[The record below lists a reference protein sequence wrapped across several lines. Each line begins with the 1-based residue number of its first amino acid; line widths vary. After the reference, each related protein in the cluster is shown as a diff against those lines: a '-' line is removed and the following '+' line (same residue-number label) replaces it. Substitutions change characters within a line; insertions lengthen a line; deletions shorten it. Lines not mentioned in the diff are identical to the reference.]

1 MPQIHNLPSRIPEG
15 NYREAELL
23 NRGFMENV
31 FETRQRLIK
40 RNQRAKTIKEA
51 MRSNPNMFGPNG
63 AQVDTFGGED
73 IDIRKARVQDD
84 SRMQGP
90 SSSAIQNDVLV
101 EPMDVLNR
109 PSAGKDA
116 VMNIYNKQA
125 NRMGTMYN
133 QNNSIPDTISLLG
146 ANAYRPTGVLGIG
159 GNLQESLVNQG
170 IKNQQQIM
178 GQDVN
183 TPLGA
188 GTVLRN
194 EEPKPATPLPINS
207 RVSAS
212 TSEGGSAGSTSSE
225 NYRVSADYKGASAEG
240 ILGTTTRVDQRTNM
254 IDPVQKN
261 MDDLN
266 TLAILGSTNFQG
278 EVHPANNIDLLN
290 KNKKE
295 AYLTSLN
302 EQMSKEGTFETQER
316 EKFKVEDKGMSGDF
330 QDGMSSSSNIT
341 SNIRTTGSSAIQNPS
356 GGKPDYN
363 GSLFVRGSNG
373 KIVQVEYDG
382 DPKDPNTLMKTDFT
396 NSGSIAFLNPDFS
409 GMSRDN
415 EGNFV
420 VAKDPGEAMR
430 NGLKFIK
437 PQLENTVYSL
447 EGPDGNRIMK
457 VINGRKEQIGWLTNQ
472 PVGGGY
478 ALSVKPLKGKWR
490 VEDNTK
496 FNLSGTADEVK
507 QGTGFNAGAQMDNN

>member
-90 SSSAIQNDVLV
+90 SSSTIQNDVLV

-278 EVHPANNIDLLN
+278 EVHPANNMDLLN

-330 QDGMSSSSNIT
+330 QEGMSSSSNIT

-356 GGKPDYN
+356 GGKPDPN
-363 GSLFVRGSNG
+363 MEATKMSWLGSEQDPTTGEWSQITTTKDGRFFIGTTTSAGKVFDTWKSGDEALGVLKKRISNLPYSVKEEKGDGGNSKFVGYDENG
-373 KIVQVEYDG
+373 K
-382 DPKDPNTLMKTDFT
+382 P
-396 NSGSIAFLNPDFS
+396 SGAIAWDQEK
-409 GMSRDN
+409 R
-415 EGNFV
+415 
-420 VAKDPGEAMR
+420 
-430 NGLKFIK
+430 
-437 PQLENTVYSL
+437 
-447 EGPDGNRIMK
+447 
-457 VINGRKEQIGWLTNQ
+457 
-472 PVGGGY
+472 
-478 ALSVKPLKGKWR
+478 KWR
-490 VEDNTK
+490 VIGYDGGSTAVMLH
-496 FNLSGTADEVK
+496 LSGMI
-507 QGTGFNAGAQMDNN
+507 QNGFDMKELNQKSAEINVRTNQNKFE